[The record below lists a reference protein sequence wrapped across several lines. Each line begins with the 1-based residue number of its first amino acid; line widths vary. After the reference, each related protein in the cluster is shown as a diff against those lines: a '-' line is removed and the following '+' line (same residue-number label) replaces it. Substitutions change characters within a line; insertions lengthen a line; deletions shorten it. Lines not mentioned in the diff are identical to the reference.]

1 MWFNCPARIWNA
13 INLLALHTGICSLDS
28 RYTELMLAAAF
39 VFIVLFLE
47 MLIFTPFA
55 YIDTFVVR
63 KEHGFSKATL
73 QNFLSTRFLPM
84 KVVLMIYVPVIMLI
98 TRVVDW

>member
-1 MWFNCPARIWNA
+1 
-13 INLLALHTGICSLDS
+13 
-28 RYTELMLAAAF
+28 MLAAVF

-47 MLIFTPFA
+47 MLIFTPLA

-73 QNFLSTRFLPM
+73 HNFLSTRFLPM
-84 KVVLMIYVPVIMLI
+84 QVVLMIYVPVIMLI
-98 TRVVDW
+98 TSVVDC